1 MVRFFKRKIK
11 MVIIAMI
18 AAPIG
23 FSLLPDGLSEIV
35 GAEDIP
41 TKAKQVIVHEM
52 NRIPGAGLVQG
63 VFRGGSKRSDYDRD
77 DYGGWIDI
85 DGDCQ
90 NTRHEVLLSSSIV
103 SPRMSPN
110 RCKVVSGMWLDP
122 YSGTHFTEASELDID
137 HIVPLKWAHESG
149 AAEWPDDKKRAF
161 ANDVMNLLAVSAT
174 LNRKKGASAP
184 GEWLPPNVKYRC
196 EYIINFY
203 KISRRYDL
211 LSPDEAIELRILR
224 SEHCQ

>member
-1 MVRFFKRKIK
+1 

-90 NTRHEVLLSSSIV
+90 NTRHEVLLSS
-103 SPRMSPN
+103 
-110 RCKVVSGMWLDP
+110 
-122 YSGTHFTEASELDID
+122 
-137 HIVPLKWAHESG
+137 
-149 AAEWPDDKKRAF
+149 
-161 ANDVMNLLAVSAT
+161 
-174 LNRKKGASAP
+174 
-184 GEWLPPNVKYRC
+184 
-196 EYIINFY
+196 
-203 KISRRYDL
+203 
-211 LSPDEAIELRILR
+211 
-224 SEHCQ
+224 